1 MDTGEGESVWERKR
15 EWGRERQTETER
27 RRVVIRTTNIVS
39 KEFSSFNERRILPP
53 QKRSVNRAVPTT
65 MPASQIYLTLE
76 TERRLAC
83 SPPLLAGSSGHP
95 ASGSCSEYPSE
106 WISIWQ
112 GFGSGSGSAGS
123 TCFWPA
129 RIRIRIRI
137 NLRIRIRIR
146 AKR

>member
-1 MDTGEGESVWERKR
+1 MDTGEGERESVWERKR

-106 WISIWQ
+106 WISIW
-112 GFGSGSGSAGS
+112 SIKIIIS
-123 TCFWPA
+123 TKDLHKWILDLLLKYFVTF
-129 RIRIRIRI
+129 
-137 NLRIRIRIR
+137 R
-146 AKR
+146 ALYVRTI